1 MTIVAYDRRSRPI
14 ATPRSSQRT
23 HHNRYRTCTCAP
35 CRVRKDTAAKRAER
49 LRQSRTRAATRHNHH
64 TLRARLPATA
74 QIAKSRLGLVDAK
87 PSIAHDDG
95 SDHTDDCK
103 RLATS
108 WPRCWPAGHQA
119 AAATICSRSSETL
132 WQRRAWLS
140 GCQLQQQ
147 SQGVFEMNEMRTR
160 GAPKVRGGRRT

>member
-1 MTIVAYDRRSRPI
+1 MRYDRRSRPI

-95 SDHTDDCK
+95 SDPTDDCK
-103 RLATS
+103 RAEELATLLQTTKLLQPPS
-108 WPRCWPAGHQA
+108 A
-119 AAATICSRSSETL
+119 AEAAKPCG
-132 WQRRAWLS
+132 RARLG

-147 SQGVFEMNEMRTR
+147 SQGGFEINEMLTR
-160 GAPKVRGGRRT
+160 CDPKVRGGRRT